1 MKRFALIG
9 VAGFI
14 AKRHLNAIKEVGGN
28 LMCSLDKFDSVG
40 ILDSFFPDADFF
52 TEFERFD
59 RHIEKLRKTQHSIQ
73 YLSVCSPNYLHD
85 SHIRFG
91 LRNNAN
97 VICEKPLVIISKHL
111 DQIEKLEKKYQKNV
125 FTILQLRTLKAI
137 KKIKKEIKRS
147 KKHYKVKINY
157 ITPRGQWYQSSW
169 KSNVTK
175 SGGVLFNIGIHLLDL
190 LYYLFGDYIDCKLI
204 KESKYCA
211 KGTINFNKAKVT
223 FYLSINQKDLKKYK
237 GKKVVRD
244 FIINNKKIDLAK
256 NFDQAHIET
265 YREILR
271 KKYFSLN
278 TVKKSILLAANLK
291 K

>member
-1 MKRFALIG
+1 MSYNFACIG
-9 VAGFI
+9 VAGYI
-14 AKRHLNAIKEVGGN
+14 APRHLRAIKTLKHN
-28 LMCSLDKFDSVG
+28 LILSYDKNDTVG
-40 ILDSFFPDADFF
+40 ILDKYFPKSLFFNKYSLFKKNFLAQKKIDYTIIVTPNNTHYKYIKFA
-52 TEFERFD
+52 
-59 RHIEKLRKTQHSIQ
+59 
-73 YLSVCSPNYLHD
+73 LSHGS
-85 SHIRFG
+85 
-91 LRNNAN
+91 N
-97 VICEKPLVIISKHL
+97 VICEKPLVIFSKHL

-125 FTILQLRTLKAI
+125 FTILQLRTLRVI
-137 KKIKKEIKRS
+137 KKIKREIKRS

-175 SGGVLFNIGIHLLDL
+175 SGGILFNIGIHLLDL

-204 KESKYCA
+204 KENKYCS
-211 KGTINFNKAKVT
+211 KGTVNFNKAKAT
-223 FYLSINQKDLKKYK
+223 FYLSINQNDLKKYK

-244 FIINNKKIDLAK
+244 FIINNKKIDLVK

-265 YREILR
+265 YRQILQ

-278 TVKKSILLAANLK
+278 TVKKSILLAENLK